1 MKRISAA
8 VVSLAAAALS
18 LTGATAAQAAP
29 SAPSAPPAPQT
40 ASGAG
45 VGTQNILTCS
55 TEVQGKIGGAD
66 CTNNTTQV
74 VAFRAVVVC
83 GTAPDQTGPWVT
95 LNPGQS
101 GHSNSQCPAF
111 SSGVGSVSWEEG

>member
-1 MKRISAA
+1 MKRFSAVA
-8 VVSLAAAALS
+8 VSLAAAAMS
-18 LTGATAAQAAP
+18 LAGAATAQADQAT
-29 SAPSAPPAPQT
+29 PQT
-40 ASGAG
+40 ATGKG

-83 GTAPDQTGPWVT
+83 GLAPDQTGPWKT
-95 LNPGQS
+95 LSPGQS
-101 GHSNSQCPAF
+101 GHSNSPCPDY